1 MRGGFS
7 RTVIVGIRT
16 VIEVMIRL
24 CIWVIRRN
32 IMVLHWNLFWVK
44 SAVEVGYG
52 KNIIKNFKFVVIFEG
67 GTNGA

>member
-1 MRGGFS
+1 
-7 RTVIVGIRT
+7 
-16 VIEVMIRL
+16 
-24 CIWVIRRN
+24 
-32 IMVLHWNLFWVK
+32 MVLHWDLFWVK